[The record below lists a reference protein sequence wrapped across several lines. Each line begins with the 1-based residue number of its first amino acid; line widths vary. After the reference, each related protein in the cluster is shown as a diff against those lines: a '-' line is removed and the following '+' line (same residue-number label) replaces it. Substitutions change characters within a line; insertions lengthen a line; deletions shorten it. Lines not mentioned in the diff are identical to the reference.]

1 MARRAKLDLA
11 SETKE
16 VMAQSNDALWG
27 GRFAT
32 GPADA
37 MAALSKSTHFDW
49 RLALYD
55 LRGTAAHIKA
65 LNKAGLLTDEEL
77 AVLDKAVKELSKR
90 VETGSFKP
98 RAEEEDVH
106 AALERGLIEIAG
118 NEAGAKV
125 RAGRS
130 RNDQIATLIRLYM
143 LDAADALE
151 SWLLDYIDA
160 LSSKAEEYMGVSM
173 AGRTHLQHAQPI
185 LLSHHLA
192 AHAWP
197 QVRNL
202 QRIEDFRKRAKKSPY
217 GSAALAGNSFGMDV
231 DMIAQELGFSS
242 TTENSLD
249 ATSSRD
255 LVAEFSFILSL
266 VAIDLSRFAEEI
278 IAWATLDFGYLKLS
292 DEFSTG
298 SSMMPQKK
306 NPDVAELA
314 RGKSGRIIGNL
325 TGLLATLKALPLAY
339 NRDLQED
346 KEPLFDSVDS
356 LALLMPA
363 FIGMVRTMEFDR
375 SRLEAT
381 ATDGY
386 SLATDVAEWLV
397 KQGVAFR
404 KAHEI
409 TGQLV
414 QFCEQKGAGL
424 QELSDEEYLGISRHL
439 KPEIRKVLTLSS
451 SIESKTGPG
460 GTSSKQV
467 IEQLVQLRKLT
478 GKGKK

>member
-1 MARRAKLDLA
+1 
-11 SETKE
+11 
-16 VMAQSNDALWG
+16 MAQSNDALWG

-32 GPADA
+32 GPSDA

-55 LRGTAAHIKA
+55 LRGTAAHVKA
-65 LNKAGLLTDEEL
+65 LHKATLITDEEL
-77 AVLDKAVKELSKR
+77 AVLEKAIRELAKR
-90 VETGSFKP
+90 VEAGSFKP
-98 RAEEEDVH
+98 KAEEEDVH

-118 NEAGAKV
+118 NEAGSKI

-151 SWLLDYIDA
+151 ALLLDYIDA

-231 DMIAQELGFSS
+231 EMIAQELGFSS

-266 VAIDLSRFAEEI
+266 IAIDLSRFAEEI
-278 IAWATLDFGYLKLS
+278 IAWSTIDFGYLKLS

-314 RGKSGRIIGNL
+314 RGKAGRIIGNL

-363 FIGMVRTMEFDR
+363 FTGMVRTMEFNR
-375 SRLEAT
+375 SKLEAT
-381 ATDGY
+381 STEGY

-397 KQGVAFR
+397 KNGVPFR
-404 KAHEI
+404 EAHEI

-414 QFCEQKGAGL
+414 QACENKGVAL
-424 QELSDEEYLGISRHL
+424 DELTDAEYSEISRHL
-439 KPEIRKVLTLSS
+439 KPEIKKVLNISA